1 MPLTSAQ
8 LCQRHLIDVV
18 LVFLWLKA
26 SFSKDEASKLIH
38 EQINPVVQNLEYGAA
53 SSSVISHMKMKFIIT
68 ELQLLM
74 CLRGTSS
81 KQMLKDIYALVLR
94 HKVYN

>member
-8 LCQRHLIDVV
+8 LCQRHLIDVF

-38 EQINPVVQNLEYGAA
+38 EQVNPVVQNLEFGAA
-53 SSSVISHMKMKFIIT
+53 SSCVISHMKMKLIIT
-68 ELQLLM
+68 ELQLM